1 MRRPAPLAQTL
12 SPLASAVLLLA
23 CGTALAQG
31 TPADTAAPKALGE
44 VTIKAAPQDDNYT
57 PTATSTATAAAAIAA
72 AHRRGLEVPRDL
84 TVVGFDDT
92 PVASEIWPALT
103 TIRQPVSEMAQL
115 AVQLLARG
123 NNGGEP
129 ESDEEPPERLIAHTL
144 DWRDAA
150 LIGRLETADGPSP
163 ILVRQGRVLD
173 ISRTTPTV
181 AQALARP
188 DCASLTGEDLGDLEA
203 MDFACAWETTDQ
215 PQLKLLSPIDLQC
228 IKASGVTFA
237 VSAMERVIEE
247 RARGDA
253 GAAQAIRESLSARI
267 GGDLSKVKPGSEQA
281 ALLKTALI
289 ADGLWSQYLEVAIG
303 PDAEIFTKAPVL
315 SSVGWGAAV
324 GVRSDS
330 AWNNPE
336 PEVVLVC
343 DPSGK
348 PVGASLGNDVN
359 LRDIEGRSALLLG
372 KAKDNNASA
381 AIGPFIRLFD
391 TGFSMDD
398 VRQAAVSLQVTGE
411 DGFEMAGRS
420 TMSMISRDPEELV
433 RQTCG

>member
-1 MRRPAPLAQTL
+1 LRIVDHL
-12 SPLASAVLLLA
+12 
-23 CGTALAQG
+23 
-31 TPADTAAPKALGE
+31 
-44 VTIKAAPQDDNYT
+44 
-57 PTATSTATAAAAIAA
+57 
-72 AHRRGLEVPRDL
+72 
-84 TVVGFDDT
+84 
-92 PVASEIWPALT
+92 
-103 TIRQPVSEMAQL
+103 
-115 AVQLLARG
+115 
-123 NNGGEP
+123 P
-129 ESDEEPPERLIAHTL
+129 E
-144 DWRDAA
+144 DWRGAA
-150 LIGRLETADGPSP
+150 LIGRLQTADGPTP
-163 ILVRQGRVLD
+163 VLVRDGRVLD

-188 DCASLTGEDLGDLEA
+188 DCAALTGEDLGDLEA

-215 PQLKLLSPIDLQC
+215 PRLTLLSPIDLQC

-391 TGFSMDD
+391 IGFQMDD

-433 RQTCG
+433 RQTCGKHHQYPDGFALYLGTMFAPVDDRDAPGQGFTHHGGDRVRVSSPRLGVLENVVTACDTAPSWTFGVTALMGNLAARGLLGGAQ